1 MTTTT
6 PNVPSPV
13 KGLTVSPS
21 GTNRN
26 GLYIEANFM
35 VSWNPIGSTGG
46 PLRFVFHDNAI
57 VVLSPDNRNED
68 NGFYLRGVPYSIR
81 LDLLKQPDGSFAPK
95 ADYTGRIGARRLDKN
110 FGLNEASR
118 PAARDLEAIVLA
130 VAAKVLFERRDLV
143 LAGSVKSLQ
152 TTVERAERKV
162 AEQEAELADAQ
173 EALRAARE
181 QLHLAQWAEQT
192 DR

>member
-6 PNVPSPV
+6 PTTPSPV
-13 KGLTVSPS
+13 KGLTVSPD
-21 GTNRN
+21 GVNRN
-26 GLYIEANFM
+26 GLYVEATFM
-35 VSWNPIGSTGG
+35 VGWNPIGATGG
-46 PLRFVFHDNAI
+46 PLRFVFHDGSI
-57 VVLSPDNRNED
+57 VVLSPDTRGED

-81 LDLLKQPDGSFAPK
+81 LDLFQQPDGSFAPK
-95 ADYTGRIGARRLDKN
+95 PDYTGRISAKRLDKN
-110 FGLNEASR
+110 YGLNDASR
-118 PAARDLEAIVLA
+118 PALRDLEAIVLA

-162 AEQEAELADAQ
+162 REQEAELAEAR
-173 EALRAARE
+173 EALRLVRE
-181 QLHLAQWAEQT
+181 QLDLASWAQQT